1 MRVDKNLRVTKKMS
15 NLEKAIATAV
25 EAHMGQGDKG
35 GSPYILHPLR
45 LLAKFRDPTLQLIAI
60 LHDVVEDSPV
70 TLQNLLDEGFSQT
83 VVDAVD
89 ALTRRPEEPYEH
101 LIARA
106 AENDL
111 AKQIKLADL
120 EDHMDLCRYQYL
132 DEEGMLRSQR
142 YHRAYRIL
150 TAPQAHV

>member
-1 MRVDKNLRVTKKMS
+1 MDKAGERHPTL
-15 NLEKAIATAV
+15 LEKALGIAL
-25 EAHMGQGDKG
+25 EAHQGQTDRQGAA
-35 GSPYILHPLR
+35 YILHPLR

-120 EDHMDLCRYQYL
+120 EDHMGLCRYQYL